1 MSMAQQTPPQPAP
14 QDSTPQPRGPLDD
27 IRGPAIAGL
36 VVVGLLV
43 GGSTLWAS
51 VAPLASAAI
60 APGTVAVESSRKTV
74 QHLEG
79 GIVADVKVRD
89 GDVVGAG
96 QLLVRLDDT
105 RARATLDLFTAQYYD
120 AIAREARLLAEQT
133 DTRVIEFPEALTGAD
148 ADLRAAKAVNGQR
161 GIFEARRGMQESKQ
175 SVLRQRVALLKEE
188 IGGLRAQE
196 NAATRSLKLIA
207 EEHAGVK
214 ELVDKGLERRPR
226 LLNLERQTAEIEGK
240 RGEYL
245 ASIARAN
252 QSIAEVDLQIL
263 ALRNDTLNEV
273 ANDLRDVQ
281 KKISDLQEQMRT
293 ATDILSRMEIRASKS
308 GVVVDLKVHTTGGVV
323 APGEAL
329 MYIVPKDDLLV
340 VEAQVR
346 PEDIDSVYPGLQAEV
361 RLTAYKQKVTP
372 TFKGIVTRVS
382 ADLFT
387 DQRSGYKYYTA
398 VVRIDDESLRGAPEV
413 ALSQGMPAEVM
424 ILTGAR
430 SAFGYALAPI
440 RDSFRRAFREN

>member
-1 MSMAQQTPPQPAP
+1 MSALQKAPQNQTPEAP
-14 QDSTPQPRGPLDD
+14 KPRGPLDD

-36 VVVGLLV
+36 VIVGMLI

-51 VAPLASAAI
+51 AAQLASAAI
-60 APGTVAVESSRKTV
+60 ASGTVAVESSRKTV

-79 GIVADVKVRD
+79 GIVADVAVRD
-89 GDVVGAG
+89 GDNVAAG

-120 AIAREARLLAEQT
+120 AIAREARLVAEQT
-133 DTRVIEFPEALTGAD
+133 DAKEIDFPAVLTASD
-148 ADLRAAKAVNGQR
+148 SDLRATKAVIGQR
-161 GIFEARRGMQESKQ
+161 GIFDARRGLMESKQ

-188 IGGLRAQE
+188 IIGLRAQE
-196 NAATRSLKLIA
+196 NAATRSLRLIA
-207 EEHAGVK
+207 EEAAGVK

-240 RGEYL
+240 RGETL

-252 QSIAEVDLQIL
+252 QSIAEVDLQLL

-293 ATDILSRMEIRASKS
+293 AADILGRMEIRASKS
-308 GVVVDLKVHTTGGVV
+308 GQVVDLKVHTTGGVI

-329 MYIVPKDDLLV
+329 MYIVPKDDLLII
-340 VEAQVR
+340 EAQVR
-346 PEDIDSVYPGLQAEV
+346 PDDIDSVYPGLEAQV
-361 RLTAYKQKVTP
+361 RLTAYRQKVTP

-387 DQRSGYKYYTA
+387 DQRTGMKYYTA
-398 VVRIDDESLRGAPEV
+398 IVRIDEDSLRTAPEV
-413 ALSQGMPAEVM
+413 ALAQGMPAEVM

-430 SAFGYALAPI
+430 SALGYALAPI
-440 RDSFRRAFREN
+440 RDSFRRAFRES

>member
-1 MSMAQQTPPQPAP
+1 MNAPAP
-14 QDSTPQPRGPLDD
+14 KQADKRGPLDD

-36 VVVGLLV
+36 VIVGLLV

-79 GIVADVKVRD
+79 GIVAEVLVRD
-89 GDVVGAG
+89 GDMVSAG
-96 QLLVRLDDT
+96 QLLVKLDET
-105 RARATLDLFTAQYYD
+105 RARATLDLLNAQFYD
-120 AIAREARLLAEQT
+120 AVAREARLLAEQL
-133 DTRVIEFPEALTGAD
+133 DADKIDFPSILLAD
-148 ADLRAAKAVNGQR
+148 AADLRASKAVNGQR
-161 GIFEARRGMQESKQ
+161 GIFEARRGLLQSRQ
-175 SVLRQRVALLKEE
+175 SVLRQRAALLREE
-188 IGGLRAQE
+188 IVGLRAQE
-196 NAATRSLKLIA
+196 VAANRSLKLIA
-207 EEHAGVK
+207 EEAAGVK

-245 ASIARAN
+245 ANIARAH

-281 KKISDLQEQMRT
+281 KKISDLQEQIRT
-293 ATDILSRMEIRASKS
+293 SADILSRIEIRAPRA
-308 GVVVDLKVHTTGGVV
+308 GVVVESKVHTTGGVV

-329 MYIVPKDDLLV
+329 MYIVPRDDLLV

-346 PEDIDSVYPGLQAEV
+346 PDDIDSVYPGLEAEV
-361 RLTAYKQKVTP
+361 RLSAYKQKTTP
-372 TFKGIVTRVS
+372 TFMGVVTRVS

-387 DQRSGYKYYTA
+387 DPRTGYKYYTA
-398 VVRIDDESLRGAPEV
+398 IVRLSDESLRTAPEV
-413 ALSQGMPAEVM
+413 TLSQGMPAEVM

-430 SAFGYALAPI
+430 SVFGYALAPI
-440 RDSFRRAFREN
+440 RDSFRRAFREG

>member
-1 MSMAQQTPPQPAP
+1 MSALQKAPQNQTPEAP
-14 QDSTPQPRGPLDD
+14 KPRGPLDD

-36 VVVGLLV
+36 VIVGMLI

-51 VAPLASAAI
+51 AAQLASAAI
-60 APGTVAVESSRKTV
+60 ASGTVAVESSRKTV

-79 GIVADVKVRD
+79 GIVADVAVRD
-89 GDVVGAG
+89 GDTVAAG

-120 AIAREARLLAEQT
+120 AIAREARLVAEQT
-133 DTRVIEFPEALTGAD
+133 DAKEIDFPAVLTAAD
-148 ADLRAAKAVNGQR
+148 SDLRATKAVIGQR
-161 GIFEARRGMQESKQ
+161 GIFDARRGLMESKQ

-188 IGGLRAQE
+188 IIGLRAQE
-196 NAATRSLKLIA
+196 NAATRSLRLIA
-207 EEHAGVK
+207 EEYTGVK

-240 RGEYL
+240 RGETL

-252 QSIAEVDLQIL
+252 QSIAEVDLQLL

-293 ATDILSRMEIRASKS
+293 AADILGRMEIRASKS
-308 GVVVDLKVHTTGGVV
+308 GVVVDLKVHTTGGVI

-329 MYIVPKDDLLV
+329 MYIVPRDDLLV
-340 VEAQVR
+340 IEAQVR
-346 PEDIDSVYPGLQAEV
+346 PDDIDSVYPGLEAQV
-361 RLTAYKQKVTP
+361 RLTAYRQKVTP

-387 DQRSGYKYYTA
+387 DQRTGMKYYTA
-398 VVRIDDESLRGAPEV
+398 IVRIDEDSLRTAPEV

-440 RDSFRRAFREN
+440 RDSFRRAFRES

>member
-1 MSMAQQTPPQPAP
+1 MSALQKAPKIETPKA
-14 QDSTPQPRGPLDD
+14 PQPRGPLDD
-27 IRGPAIAGL
+27 IRKPAIAGL
-36 VVVGLLV
+36 VIVGMLI

-51 VAPLASAAI
+51 AAQLASAAI
-60 APGTVAVESSRKTV
+60 AIGTVAVESSRKTV

-79 GIVADVKVRD
+79 GIVAQVLVRD

-120 AIAREARLLAEQT
+120 GIAREARLIAEQI
-133 DTRVIEFPEALTGAD
+133 DAKEIDFPAILTAAD
-148 ADLRAAKAVNGQR
+148 ADLRATKAVVGQR
-161 GIFEARRGMQESKQ
+161 GIFEARRGLMESKQ
-175 SVLRQRVALLKEE
+175 SVLRQRTALLKEE
-188 IGGLRAQE
+188 IIGLKAQE

-240 RGEYL
+240 RGETL
-245 ASIARAN
+245 AAIARAN
-252 QSIAEVDLQIL
+252 QSIAEVDLQLL

-293 ATDILSRMEIRASKS
+293 AADILGRMEIRASKS
-308 GVVVDLKVHTTGGVV
+308 GQVVDLKVHTTGGVV

-329 MYIVPKDDLLV
+329 MYIVPKDDLLII
-340 VEAQVR
+340 EAQVR
-346 PEDIDSVYPGLQAEV
+346 PDDIDSVYPGLEAEV
-361 RLTAYKQKVTP
+361 RLSAYKQKVTP

-387 DQRSGYKYYTA
+387 EQRTGAKYYTA
-398 VVRIDDESLRGAPEV
+398 IVRIDEESLRAAPEV

-430 SAFGYALAPI
+430 SALGYALAPI
-440 RDSFRRAFREN
+440 RDSFRRAFRES

>member
-1 MSMAQQTPPQPAP
+1 MTNPAQIEQQAP
-14 QDSTPQPRGPLDD
+14 QEPKKPSGPLED
-27 IRGPAIAGL
+27 IRKPALIGL
-36 VVVGLLV
+36 VIVGTLI

-60 APGTVAVESSRKTV
+60 ASGTVAVETARKTV

-79 GIVADVKVRD
+79 GIVADVAVRD
-89 GDVVGAG
+89 GDIVQAG

-120 AIAREARLLAEQT
+120 GVAREARLIAEQT
-133 DTRVIEFPEALTGAD
+133 DAREIDFPEVLSAPN
-148 ADLRAAKAVNGQR
+148 DLRAAKAVNGQR
-161 GIFEARRGMQESKQ
+161 GIFEARRSMMDSKQ

-196 NAATRSLKLIA
+196 TAATRSLKLIN
-207 EEHAGVK
+207 EEWIGVK

-293 ATDILSRMEIRASKS
+293 ASDILSRLEIRAPKS

-323 APGEAL
+323 APGEPL
-329 MYIVPKDDLLV
+329 MYIVPRDDLLV

-346 PEDIDSVYPGLQAEV
+346 PDDIDNVYAGLEAQV
-361 RLTAYKQKVTP
+361 RLTAYRQKVTP
-372 TFKGIVTRVS
+372 TFKGTVVRVS

-387 DQRSGYKYYTA
+387 DQRTGAKYYTA
-398 VVRIDDESLRGAPEV
+398 IVRLDDESLRNAPEV
-413 ALSQGMPAEVM
+413 SLAQGMPAEVM

-430 SAFGYALAPI
+430 SAIGYAIAPI
-440 RDSFRRAFREN
+440 RDSFRRAFRES